1 MRADEE
7 LGAAEA
13 ARLRH
18 LENEERIRPALAVFG
33 AFVVLSL
40 VAGIFIFPLPRLA
53 AAAAITVMFAGSIV
67 LTQRLVRR
75 SPHPERWLLTEQT
88 IGVAALCAVLLLTE
102 GLHGPAAPLMAV
114 AAALAGARF
123 RGATLAGVLAVDIG
137 AMLTAA
143 AIGGMSDL
151 STLYVWMAVL
161 TFIPALAHV
170 LANSERTARA
180 EAVLDPLTGLLNR
193 KALERR
199 AEELEGQACLTGSPV
214 AVIALDLD
222 GFKQINDRLGHDAGD
237 AVLREIAYAMRKSLR
252 GFDLLYRVGGDE
264 FLVLLPGGEED
275 DAARIA
281 EELRAAVEELGGD
294 CADVTL
300 SLGIATAR
308 GTAVDVHRLRADADR
323 AMYTAKSAGRNR
335 VAAGPIA
342 A

>member
-33 AFVVLSL
+33 VFVVLSL
-40 VAGIFIFPLPRLA
+40 VAGIFVFPLGRLA
-53 AAAAITVMFAGSIV
+53 AACAITIMFAGSIV
-67 LTQRLVRR
+67 VTQRLVRR
-75 SPHPERWLLTEQT
+75 SPHPERWLMTEQT
-88 IGVAALCAVLLLTE
+88 IGVAGLCAVLILAD
-102 GLHGPAAPLMAV
+102 GLKGPAAPLMAV
-114 AAALAGARF
+114 AVALAGARF
-123 RGATLAGVLAVDIG
+123 RGVALFVVLAVDIA

-143 AIGGMSDL
+143 VLGGMSDL
-151 STLYVWMAVL
+151 STLYVWLAVL
-161 TFIPALAHV
+161 TFVPALAHV

-199 AEELEGQACLTGSPV
+199 AEELEGQAGLTGSPV
-214 AVIALDLD
+214 AVVAVDLD
-222 GFKQINDRLGHDAGD
+222 GFKQVNDRLGHDAGD
-237 AVLREIAYAMRKSLR
+237 AVLREVAYAMRKGLR

-264 FLVLLPGGEED
+264 FLVLLPGGEAED
-275 DAARIA
+275 ATRIA
-281 EELRAAVEELGGD
+281 EELRAAVEELDGD

-300 SLGIATAR
+300 SLGIASAR
-308 GTAVDVHRLRADADR
+308 GTDVDVRRLRAEADR
-323 AMYTAKSAGRNR
+323 ALYTAKSAGRNR